1 MHQSPLRSSPL
12 PRSRFVRFA
21 LAAAF
26 ALAIASPNIALA
38 ADYTDIWWNRGE
50 GGWGMNVVQ
59 SENFMFVTFFI
70 YGVDNKPTWYSAE
83 LSLDSNGAY
92 SGPLYLT
99 AGTYYAL
106 PWNVGDV
113 TSAQQVGSASFR
125 PSTSNAY
132 QATMT
137 YVVNGVGT
145 IVKSV
150 ERQTLTSITIGGV
163 YTGGMSASQTN
174 CNDTSGNGSYTGTYG
189 LQVTQ
194 SNAGAV
200 TLSFTYPTY
209 ACQITG
215 TLAQHGG
222 QYTISGASYACTQS
236 GSTVFSASAD
246 LSEVKA
252 TAQGIEGRWIS
263 AVGSGCIERAQFSAV
278 LN

>member
-1 MHQSPLRSSPL
+1 MLQSPLRPPSSFP
-12 PRSRFVRFA
+12 SRFVRFA
-21 LAAAF
+21 RATAF
-26 ALAIASPNIALA
+26 ALALFSPGIVLA
-38 ADYTDIWWNRGE
+38 ADYTDIWWTPSE
-50 GGWGMNVVQ
+50 SGWGVNVVQ
-59 SENFMFVTFFI
+59 SETFMFVTFFI
-70 YGVDNKPTWYSAE
+70 YGADHKPTWYTAE
-83 LSLDSNGAY
+83 LSLDNTGAY

-106 PWNVGDV
+106 PWNAGDA

-132 QATMT
+132 QATLT

-145 IVKSV
+145 VIKSV
-150 ERQTLTSITIGGV
+150 ERQTLTTITIGGL
-163 YTGGMSASQTN
+163 YTGGLSAAQTS
-174 CNDTSGNGSYTGTYG
+174 CNTSSDNGSYTNTYG

-194 SNAGAV
+194 TNAGAV

-215 TLAQHGG
+215 VLAQHGG
-222 QYTISGASYACTQS
+222 QYTITGASYSCTP
-236 GSTVFSASAD
+236 GGFSATAD

-263 AVGSGCIERAQFSAV
+263 AVGSGCIESAWFSAV

>member
-1 MHQSPLRSSPL
+1 MRQSPLRPSPL
-12 PRSRFVRFA
+12 LWSRLARLA

-26 ALAIASPNIALA
+26 SLALASPNIALA
-38 ADYTDIWWNRGE
+38 ADYTDIWWTPTE
-50 GGWGMNVVQ
+50 AGWGMNVVQ
-59 SENFMFVTFFI
+59 SENFLFVTFFI
-70 YGVDNKPTWYSAE
+70 YGVDHKPTWYSAE

-92 SGPLYLT
+92 SGPLYST

-113 TSAQQVGSASFR
+113 TSAQQVGAASFR

-150 ERQTLTSITIGGV
+150 ERQTLTSITIGGL
-163 YTGGMSASQTN
+163 YTGGMSASQTGCSN
-174 CNDTSGNGSYTGTYG
+174 ASSNGSYTGTYG
-189 LQVTQ
+189 LQVTPT
-194 SNAGAV
+194 NAGAV
-200 TLSFTYPTY
+200 TLSLTYPTY

-215 TLAQHGG
+215 ALAQHGG
-222 QYTISGASYACTQS
+222 QYTISGASYACTQN

-263 AVGSGCIERAQFSAV
+263 AVGGGCIESAQFSAV